1 VNFDHSK
8 SIEISSRP
16 PSAELDALAR
26 EGASRLA
33 SIDPRLAE
41 LNLSIDGGG
50 SSSRDSCIVA
60 HLEFLLP
67 EHQVI
72 LSRCHPRETA
82 EAVRIAFDAAAAALR
97 DIARR
102 DGVLSAPYAAN
113 G

>member
-1 VNFDHSK
+1 MV
-8 SIEISSRP
+8 EISSRP
-16 PSAELDALAR
+16 PSAALDVLAK

-33 SIDPRLAE
+33 SIDPRLAK
-41 LNLSIDGGG
+41 LRLSIGGGG
-50 SSSRDSCIVA
+50 STARDGGIVA

-82 EAVRIAFDAAAAALR
+82 EAVRSAFDAAASALR

-102 DGVLSAPYAAN
+102 DGVRSTS
-113 G
+113 

>member
-1 VNFDHSK
+1 MV
-8 SIEISSRP
+8 EVSSQP
-16 PSAELDALAR
+16 SSAELDALAR
-26 EGASRLA
+26 QGASRLS

-60 HLEFLLP
+60 HLEFTLP

-82 EAVRIAFDAAAAALR
+82 EAVRIAFDAAAVALR

-102 DGVLSAPYAAN
+102 DGVQPAPESVN
-113 G
+113 